1 MISEYPL
8 SPKKIM
14 TCVKK
19 PRIPNTWTIKG
30 KMVRFTWKKRHKTE
44 IASSFLLAMT
54 VISAVIARSAAI
66 CS

>member
-1 MISEYPL
+1 
-8 SPKKIM
+8 
-14 TCVKK
+14 
-19 PRIPNTWTIKG
+19 
-30 KMVRFTWKKRHKTE
+30 MVRFTWKKRHKTE